1 MIEAATVS
9 MIQTSHPYE
18 NNMRKLWHYKSGRP
32 HGQRSSARKRLH
44 ERIQRVDNRDQ
55 QRNFRQKITATEK
68 ANVNTKFD
76 AYNAALADLKE
87 TIEAAGVDVAAVA
100 AAAVAEYARA
110 AIKVEADKIELRVTS
125 AQAES

>member
-1 MIEAATVS
+1 MALQKRTATRS
-9 MIQTSHPYE
+9 TLISKKNAYTNAYNALITAI
-18 NNMRKLWHYKSGRP
+18 NNAISDK
-32 HGQRSSARKRLH
+32 
-44 ERIQRVDNRDQ
+44 
-55 QRNFRQKITATEK
+55 KITATEK